1 MGWVIGLSA
10 LVGVVV
16 LIIARRRS
24 ERTVAEDWDV
34 LLTPKGQEVYT
45 NIHERVTGEL
55 RTLHGT
61 LNQAFVTNELGSV
74 EEAIELV
81 QLGYRVIERF
91 SPNMMKL
98 LSTMATFSRMVSA
111 MVPVEPLKP
120 ADFQL
125 KQVVSI
131 VYLGRVLHRVLVT
144 AGERFRL
151 KVYILGQGFGVAMRY
166 LVRSMDR
173 IVHRDSE
180 ADKEWATVSA
190 IQEDL
195 QTLSQE
201 SLKSFRAL
209 VVSLAAEGKGDLIQ
223 RMEAE
228 ARPQTALP
236 SASRA
241 HLSLVPPSGRSQS

>member
-1 MGWVIGLSA
+1 MGWTIGLSA

-16 LIIARRRS
+16 LVIARRRS

-34 LLTPKGQEVYT
+34 LLTPKGQEVYGS
-45 NIHERVTGEL
+45 IQERVNGEL

-61 LNQAFVTNELGSV
+61 LNQAFVTHELGSV

-98 LSTMATFSRMVSA
+98 LATMATFSRMVSA
-111 MVPVEPLKP
+111 MVPVQPLKP

-125 KQVVSI
+125 RQLVSL

-151 KVYILGQGFGVAMRY
+151 KLYILGQGFGVAMRY
-166 LVRSMDR
+166 LVRSMDK
-173 IVHRDSE
+173 IVHQESD
-180 ADKEWATVSA
+180 ADAEWRTVSA

-195 QTLSQE
+195 QTLTQE
-201 SLKSFRAL
+201 SLKSFRSL
-209 VVSLAAEGKGDLIQ
+209 VVSLAAEGRSDLIPQ
-223 RMEAE
+223 LEDD
-228 ARPQTALP
+228 ARPTGNLP
-236 SASRA
+236 SNRRA
-241 HLSLVPPSGRSQS
+241 RLALVPPTNRPPS